1 MPSIHVRYCSLERKV
16 KVFIKARSLKVIHLA
31 IFSVSI
37 LFLLWSFMMVL
48 IKSSLRLNAA
58 IEQEM
63 LFAKLNTIVL
73 TALFSAICSLSLSI
87 KSARSYQS
95 RISIKLIEPLI
106 GVLFYILLV
115 LSYFYDQIVWNAKWM
130 RVLTEPFGIHFVGEH
145 IFRWQDSDLLAVRF
159 TQTLVSSWLVFYGF
173 FAAMI
178 GVKQIPLYMILLTV
192 LMLVLLLLLLHKV
205 FAVHLSVLLLFIIP
219 FGVVKLLRE
228 HYD

>member
-1 MPSIHVRYCSLERKV
+1 M
-16 KVFIKARSLKVIHLA
+16 KVFIKAQSLKAIHLA

-37 LFLLWSFMMVL
+37 LFLLWSFMIV
-48 IKSSLRLNAA
+48 IINSSLRLNSA
-58 IEQEM
+58 IEQEI

-87 KSARSYQS
+87 KSTRSYQGY
-95 RISIKLIEPLI
+95 IPIKLIKPLI

-115 LSYFYDQIVWNAKWM
+115 LFYFYDQIIWDARWM
-130 RVLTEPFGIHFVGEH
+130 NVLSEPFGIHFVAGH

-173 FAAMI
+173 VTAMVR
-178 GVKQIPLYMILLTV
+178 VKQMPLYMILLTV
-192 LMLVLLLLLLHKV
+192 LLLVVLLLLLHKV
-205 FAVHLSVLLLFIIP
+205 FAVHLSVLLLFVIP
-219 FGVVKLLRE
+219 FGIVKIFRT